1 MELRFDLWHL
11 AFVSLVAGRAPPN
24 FEVLSE
30 VRLTIEP
37 QRADLLLLRRVGAER
52 KDDQA
57 LVLRALWARLG
68 RVAIVEYKSPAESSF
83 RPGDLVRLVTYGG
96 LYETAHLDELPAPGD
111 LTLVLVVASVT
122 PTLRDDLARK
132 GWTLSPLGGGYAR
145 IDGPMYTT
153 YLAITDEVT
162 DAERDDYLRLFSRRP
177 AQPGEAARWLKQWMR
192 DTRMKQPDIEELP
205 GYEEMF
211 QKLVEAMPVEKRLAG
226 LAPEQ
231 RLAGLAPEQRLAGLA
246 PEQRLA
252 GLAPEQRLA
261 GLAPEQ
267 RLAGLAPEQV
277 ILALPVEVLRMLPEE
292 HLQSLPPDV
301 QETIKKRLRG
311 TAH

>member
-1 MELRFDLWHL
+1 MGVLVKL
-11 AFVSLVAGRAPPN
+11 AD
-24 FEVLSE
+24 VLG
-30 VRLTIEP
+30 V
-37 QRADLLLLRRVGAER
+37 
-52 KDDQA
+52 
-57 LVLRALWARLG
+57 
-68 RVAIVEYKSPAESSF
+68 

-96 LYETAHLDELPAPGD
+96 LYETAHLDDLPAPGD

-122 PTLRDDLARK
+122 PTLREDLARK

-145 IDGPMYTT
+145 IDGPMYDT

-162 DAERDDYLRLFSRRP
+162 EAERDDYLRLFSHRS
-177 AQPGEAARWLKQWMR
+177 ALPGEAARWLKQWMR

-231 RLAGLAPEQRLAGLA
+231 RLAGLAPEQ
-246 PEQRLA
+246 
-252 GLAPEQRLA
+252 
-261 GLAPEQ
+261 
-267 RLAGLAPEQV
+267 V
-277 ILALPVEVLRMLPEE
+277 ILALPVEVLRMLSEE
-292 HLQSLPPDV
+292 HLHSLPADV
-301 QETIKKRLRG
+301 RETIKKRLRG